1 MELETVVCPV
11 CSGHQ
16 RAGKRLTD
24 LNVVLSNDPVED
36 FVWTWYSE
44 CMLHDRVLDI
54 FRRHEF
60 SGLEVKPVAARFENS
75 PEPPPTLWELVVT
88 GWAGMAHPDSGIRL
102 DDSGSCK
109 SCGLL
114 HYTEITDAEQ
124 LIDQSRWDGSDFF
137 MVWPLPR
144 FVFVTKRVANVIRDH
159 HLTGVR
165 IQPVSELKP
174 SPHVIPG
181 YSPGRLSYWMPEKRA
196 RELGEPLGIY

>member
-1 MELETVVCPV
+1 VPASVGGYAKAFAGIDVRVRARATGNP
-11 CSGHQ
+11 SNQ
-16 RAGKRLTD
+16 RLPTP
-24 LNVVLSNDPVED
+24 LNS
-36 FVWTWYSE
+36 
-44 CMLHDRVLDI
+44 
-54 FRRHEF
+54 
-60 SGLEVKPVAARFENS
+60 
-75 PEPPPTLWELVVT
+75 
-88 GWAGMAHPDSGIRL
+88 PDSGIRL